1 MDEHEHIDAGRLRN
15 RDIYRLMTDLVA
27 PRPIAWV
34 SSIDEHGKRNLAPF
48 SYFQAVS
55 STPPT
60 VMLGI
65 SWKRD
70 GTPKD
75 TLRNILGQREFTIS
89 HVSAPLAEAMNATSG
104 EYDRDVDEWNVAAK
118 THAARGRAPEALAPV
133 PSVRV
138 APPRVAGAC
147 AAFEC
152 KLTHAIPLGRGPTGK
167 PSTTLVLGEVLCF
180 SVRRD
185 LLRKDEAG
193 HLLPIDPAQLA
204 AVGRLGGIAYTAT
217 TDCFELARP
226 KVDR

>member
-1 MDEHEHIDAGRLRN
+1 MDEHEHIDAGRLRT

-34 SSIDEHGKRNLAPF
+34 SSLDEQGKHNLAPF

-55 STPPT
+55 SKPPT

-75 TLRNILGQREFTIS
+75 TLRNISSQREFTIS
-89 HVSAPLAEAMNATSG
+89 HVSTALVEAMNATSG
-104 EYDRDVDEWNVAAK
+104 EYDADVDEWEVAAQA
-118 THAARGRAPEALAPV
+118 HAATGRALGALAPT
-133 PSVRV
+133 PSIRV

-147 AAFEC
+147 AALEC

-185 LLRKDEAG
+185 LLRRDEAG
-193 HLLPIDPAQLA
+193 HLRPIDPAQLA
-204 AVGRLGGIAYTAT
+204 VVGRLGGIAYTAT
-217 TDCFELARP
+217 TDRFELTRP
-226 KVDR
+226 KLDR